1 MIALVCKFELFL
13 SPDAVFLFSFFVQS
27 PDEGADYNDDIK
39 TSQFFVVVFF
49 LLHVFNPDRSCNV
62 VRHKEAKVAIIIIL
76 ITLDIK
82 RTKIH
87 SRISR

>member
-13 SPDAVFLFSFFVQS
+13 SPDAVFLFSFFAQS

-49 LLHVFNPDRSCNV
+49 YCPDRSCKV
-62 VRHKEAKVAIIIIL
+62 VRHKEAKVAIIIF
-76 ITLDIK
+76 
-82 RTKIH
+82 
-87 SRISR
+87 

>member
-49 LLHVFNPDRSCNV
+49 YCMCLIQTGV
-62 VRHKEAKVAIIIIL
+62 
-76 ITLDIK
+76 ITLYAIK
-82 RTKIH
+82 KLRLPLLFFKLL
-87 SRISR
+87 